1 MDLDCF
7 FFVYKLGILYRLG
20 YLPGRSG
27 WIAKAISLCVSVEMT
42 GTVLTVT
49 GPLSMMFGG
58 RTGDVRGLYIGCQ

>member
-49 GPLSMMFGG
+49 GPLSLFGG